1 MRIRVGIAITLAF
14 IVIAGCENVFTT
26 SLLSGLQRD
35 PSTLSA
41 EQQVRYAE
49 EALASGDPEAMA
61 DAYATLRTSDDPET
75 QLLAADLAIG
85 AAGLETTITATLG
98 ELAGGGDPET
108 ILGEALATFDEDDLA
123 MLADAAALLAAASD
137 DGSVTPSPEQ
147 YAFAAVAL
155 VAVEVAANDGDLAS
169 TTIPPQAEEFL
180 EAAAAGLQE
189 SGQTTDLLEEIGAA
203 VGWTP
208 S

>member
-1 MRIRVGIAITLAF
+1 MRRLLATSIALLAL
-14 IVIAGCENVFTT
+14 AGCENVFTT

-35 PSTLSA
+35 PSTLSP

-61 DAYATLRTSDDPET
+61 DAYRTLRTSDDPET
-75 QLLAADLAIG
+75 QLLAADLALG
-85 AAGLETTITATLG
+85 AAGLETTITGALG
-98 ELAGGGDPET
+98 ELTGGGDPET
-108 ILGEALATFDEDDLA
+108 VLAEALASFDEDELA
-123 MLADAAALLAAASD
+123 MMADAAALLAAASG
-137 DGSVTPSPEQ
+137 DGAVTPTPEQ
-147 YAFAAVAL
+147 YAFAAVGL
-155 VAVEVAANDGDLAS
+155 VAVEVAGNDGDLES

-208 S
+208 G